1 LDIFSVSENS
11 RIDFCGNSRFILSA
25 LLFESVKK
33 ATLMI
38 ARCKESIKQR
48 YLFEIT
54 KENLQYCKDLV
65 KIGCDLHH
73 SNEIEANLVLNEK
86 ESLGSIILNEVQ
98 QQPIYSNVK
107 EIIQQQQNQVNNTM
121 VQLIFKNTKM
131 ENGSSSIFVEG
142 DKYRLSQVI
151 IINDFQLLLL
161 SHLFLLQVY
170 DLVAELISVMHLK

>member
-1 LDIFSVSENS
+1 
-11 RIDFCGNSRFILSA
+11 
-25 LLFESVKK
+25 
-33 ATLMI
+33 
-38 ARCKESIKQR
+38 
-48 YLFEIT
+48 
-54 KENLQYCKDLV
+54 
-65 KIGCDLHH
+65 
-73 SNEIEANLVLNEK
+73 
-86 ESLGSIILNEVQ
+86 
-98 QQPIYSNVK
+98 
-107 EIIQQQQNQVNNTM
+107 M